1 MKMHRVHQVH
11 CYVFKFEVMMFGMT
25 GAGKS
30 ALGNLIAGQNIF
42 DSGTLIP
49 RVVPFQ
55 GILLAFSLCR
65 TILPCFPCVEIAP
78 NCFSMWLQFDS
89 QPRG

>member
-1 MKMHRVHQVH
+1 
-11 CYVFKFEVMMFGMT
+11 MFGMT

-55 GILLAFSLCR
+55 RTISAFSLCHYAER
-65 TILPCFPCVEIAP
+65 FFM
-78 NCFSMWLQFDS
+78 FSLCKI
-89 QPRG
+89 

>member
-1 MKMHRVHQVH
+1 
-11 CYVFKFEVMMFGMT
+11 MFGMT

-55 GILLAFSLCR
+55 GIFWHFHYAERFCHVFL
-65 TILPCFPCVEIAP
+65 V
-78 NCFSMWLQFDS
+78 
-89 QPRG
+89 